1 MLVESTR
8 RKRLLDV
15 RTRRLYILLFSVP
28 CDNRNN
34 KDVLALR
41 DVQLSL
47 HKDAHNSDSED
58 YDDIGL
64 SSEEEA
70 GEMEDTPTI
79 RRKYNKPTA
88 PPPPVPVPVPEPGT
102 SAQQPSGDKVEVS
115 KQVLE
120 QAFSVLGQIL
130 KGEAPAVPTRSTGS
144 QADPVLNPFKVY
156 RAKEGE
162 KVCNVCSR
170 KFWKTETL
178 RRHQK
183 THVGTQKWTCK
194 RDNCGRRLANKR
206 SFDQHQLSCG
216 MEKRFFCKVKD
227 CDSTFATKEML
238 QVHAR
243 VHKKKL
249 SKKQGICKGCQ
260 KPGFT
265 RQKSLDDHWRF
276 CSGNPNR
283 VGPFPCPIEGCIR
296 GPSNP
301 FNYTRNLNQHMKDA
315 HSFDP
320 KHAK

>member
-1 MLVESTR
+1 MLVESTQ
-8 RKRLLDV
+8 RKCFSDV

-28 CDNRNN
+28 CNNRNN

-70 GEMEDTPTI
+70 GDLEENPAI

-88 PPPPVPVPVPEPGT
+88 PPPPVPVPEPGT
-102 SAQQPSGDKVEVS
+102 SEQSSGDKVEVS

-120 QAFSVLGQIL
+120 QAFLVLGQLL
-130 KGEAPAVPTRSTGS
+130 KGEAPTLPSAPTGP
-144 QADPVLNPFKVY
+144 QVDPVINPFKVY

-162 KVCNVCSR
+162 KMCNVCSR

-183 THVGTQKWTCK
+183 THLGTQKWTCMNE
-194 RDNCGRRLANKR
+194 NCGRKLANKR

-216 MEKRFFCKVKD
+216 KEKRFFCKVQD
-227 CDSTFATKEML
+227 CESTFATKEML
-238 QVHAR
+238 QVHGR
-243 VHKKKL
+243 VHRKKL
-249 SKKQGICKGCQ
+249 TRKQGVCKGC
-260 KPGFT
+260 KKEGFT

-276 CSGNPNR
+276 CSGNPNH
-283 VGPFPCPIEGCIR
+283 VGPFPCPVQGCQR

-301 FNYTRNLNQHMKDA
+301 FNHTRNHTQHMNDVHGFDLK
-315 HSFDP
+315 HS
-320 KHAK
+320 K

>member
-8 RKRLLDV
+8 RKRFLDV

-34 KDVLALR
+34 KDVLSLR

-70 GEMEDTPTI
+70 GEMEDTPAI
-79 RRKYNKPTA
+79 RRKYNKPT
-88 PPPPVPVPVPEPGT
+88 PPPLPVPPVPLPEPGT
-102 SAQQPSGDKVEVS
+102 SAQQPSSDKVEVS

-144 QADPVLNPFKVY
+144 QANPVLNPFKVY

-162 KVCNVCSR
+162 RACSVCGR
-170 KFWKTETL
+170 TFWKTMTL

-194 RDNCGRRLANKR
+194 RDNCGRKLANKEVLTSINCLVVWKR
-206 SFDQHQLSCG
+206 GSFVGWKAVTVLLPPRRCCRCMAGFIGDSCP
-216 MEKRFFCKVKD
+216 KHR
-227 CDSTFATKEML
+227 
-238 QVHAR
+238 
-243 VHKKKL
+243 
-249 SKKQGICKGCQ
+249 
-260 KPGFT
+260 GFV
-265 RQKSLDDHWRF
+265 RA
-276 CSGNPNR
+276 
-283 VGPFPCPIEGCIR
+283 V
-296 GPSNP
+296 
-301 FNYTRNLNQHMKDA
+301 RNLVSPDR
-315 HSFDP
+315 SP
-320 KHAK
+320 